1 MRLRAWRKLSLL
13 GALSADL
20 SRDLPMTDILDIKPS
35 IDLPKDPFLLPW
47 ILGGAGVL
55 LLGSLLLGW
64 FFRKRS
70 HPSPEEDL
78 REEARRRLK
87 LLEEEREIPLRE
99 RYFELALVLRLA
111 LEGSLFP
118 KAREK
123 TLEELRLL
131 LEDLPDTIPLKRD
144 THLLLRRLGEIQF
157 GAAPSSE
164 EEFSRHL
171 LLVEQLVE
179 HDFFQE
185 NVSEG
190 EPSRETPERQ
200 F

>member
-1 MRLRAWRKLSLL
+1 MRLRTWRKISLL

-20 SRDLPMTDILDIKPS
+20 SPDLPITDILDIKPS
-35 IDLPKDPFLLPW
+35 VDLPEDPSLLPW
-47 ILGGAGVL
+47 IIGGAGAL
-55 LLGSLLLGW
+55 LLGSLLLWW

-70 HPSPEEDL
+70 RPSPEEDL

-87 LLEEEREIPLRE
+87 RLGEEREAPLRE

-111 LEGSLFP
+111 LEDSLFP

-123 TLEELRLL
+123 TLEELHFL
-131 LEDLPDTIPLKRD
+131 LEDLPNPMPLKRD
-144 THLLLRRLGEIQF
+144 IHLLLRRLGEIQF
-157 GAAPSSE
+157 GAVPSSE

-179 HDFFQE
+179 HSFFQK
-185 NVSEG
+185 NASEG
-190 EPSRETPERQ
+190 ELSWETPERR